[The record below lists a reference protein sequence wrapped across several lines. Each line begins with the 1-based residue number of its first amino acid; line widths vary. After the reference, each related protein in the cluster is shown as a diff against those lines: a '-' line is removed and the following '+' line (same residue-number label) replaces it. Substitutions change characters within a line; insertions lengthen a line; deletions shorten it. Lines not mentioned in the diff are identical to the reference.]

1 MDAGVFAWPRDE
13 SIKETRWNATTSSSC
28 CLPRWTVNQNFFLSV
43 RHTFFYERNV
53 PPLLPP
59 PDRDEP
65 PAHLVIRTSV
75 PAHPHIAQSSK
86 GKRCLQA
93 AVFHDRDGDCFL
105 SGVIFS
111 SLLIKEVILYN
122 VTHVCIFLVFF
133 PVWSV
138 TFLTA
143 KVKQKLWGRVPEV
156 IKPDDRITP
165 ISKIKVPALLE
176 VSSWEL

>member
-13 SIKETRWNATTSSSC
+13 SIKETRWNTTTSSSC
-28 CLPRWTVNQNFFLSV
+28 CLPRWTVNQNFVCPSHVFLWE
-43 RHTFFYERNV
+43 ERSSFT
-53 PPLLPP
+53 PP
-59 PDRDEP
+59 PTETS
-65 PAHLVIRTSV
+65 HLLTWWSERLYLHIHTSRSHQKENDV
-75 PAHPHIAQSSK
+75 CRLPSFTTEMEI
-86 GKRCLQA
+86 
-93 AVFHDRDGDCFL
+93 VFLAEWF
-105 SGVIFS
+105 
-111 SLLIKEVILYN
+111 SLLVSSRRWF
-122 VTHVCIFLVFF
+122 CIMWHKFMFFFPFFF